1 MFHKRKVD
9 LSTLRGPDQKRFRHN
24 VSNLFLTKT
33 VSARRA
39 NELMKDAQIA
49 GATGVK
55 DLVKGAEKSGSGE
68 KQANWEKN
76 LARDMKRKMLK
87 NCLWFNEY
95 IALIPC
101 YNPGKQAEEMKKI
114 PFFLPHEI
122 LFVFSKRSEKKDLL
136 QTGGMLWTQQE
147 TFGEHANAVPSSRS
161 HRTWPLDRWHT
172 LQLWQKSNF
181 GMHLIE
187 FSWLTST

>member
-9 LSTLRGPDQKRFRHN
+9 LSTLGEPDQKRFRHN

-55 DLVKGAEKSGSGE
+55 DLVKCAEKSGSGE

-76 LARDMKRKMLK
+76 WQGIWKEKCWRIACGSMNTLHWSLATILEHKQKRRRYLFFCHMR
-87 NCLWFNEY
+87 
-95 IALIPC
+95 
-101 YNPGKQAEEMKKI
+101 
-114 PFFLPHEI
+114 FFL
-122 LFVFSKRSEKKDLL
+122 
-136 QTGGMLWTQQE
+136 
-147 TFGEHANAVPSSRS
+147 SSRS
-161 HRTWPLDRWHT
+161 ALRRKTCCRLVACVNSVRNIWRTCKCSSKFEKP
-172 LQLWQKSNF
+172 
-181 GMHLIE
+181 
-187 FSWLTST
+187 